1 MKLVGLSDKLKAAGL
16 TQKKLAEK
24 LDMTEKAVSE
34 LVNGKAFPTTK
45 NLDKLL
51 AEFITL
57 DVMTAEGV
65 VMTISEK
72 DQNPNPTPAPA
83 RKRGTGAGG

>member
-16 TQKKLAEK
+16 TQKRLAEK
-24 LDMTEKAVSE
+24 LAMTEKAVSE
-34 LVNGKAFPTTK
+34 LVNGKAFPSTK
-45 NLDKLL
+45 NFDKLL

-57 DVMTAEGV
+57 DVMTADGV

-72 DQNPNPTPAPA
+72 DPSRNPTPAPA
-83 RKRGTGAGG
+83 RKQGAGAGE